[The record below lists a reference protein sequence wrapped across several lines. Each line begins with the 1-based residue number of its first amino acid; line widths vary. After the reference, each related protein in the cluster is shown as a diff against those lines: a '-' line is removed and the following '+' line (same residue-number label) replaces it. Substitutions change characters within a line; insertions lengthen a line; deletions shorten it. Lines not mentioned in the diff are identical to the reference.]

1 MDGVAPVF
9 LDKELTDF
17 VPQERTASA
26 LYSTHRAALVDY
38 AAGIVGGRAQA
49 EDVVQDAW
57 LRIQQVERG
66 RLLEEPL
73 RYFYRVVRN
82 LALDR
87 IRVVKR
93 ETRRNAEDTAREL
106 NAILDEAPS
115 PEDIALAR
123 DELRRVI
130 ESMAELPERTRIALV
145 MHRVEGRKLKE
156 IAAHF
161 DISVSLAHALVAE
174 GMRHCGRVVAR

>member
-1 MDGVAPVF
+1 MALPF
-9 LDKELTDF
+9 ATIRRPLAT
-17 VPQERTASA
+17 VPNQRTASA

-57 LRIQQVERG
+57 LRIEQVERG

-87 IRVVKR
+87 RRAHKR
-93 ETRRNAEDTAREL
+93 ETRRDDSEAIVDIAE
-106 NAILDEAPS
+106 ILDETAS

-123 DELRRVI
+123 DELKRVI
-130 ESMAELPERTRIALV
+130 ESMAALPERTRTALI
-145 MHRVEGRKLKE
+145 MHRIEGSKLRE
-156 IAAHF
+156 IATHLG
-161 DISVSLAHALVAE
+161 ISIALAHALVAE
-174 GMRHCGRVVAR
+174 GLRHCSRAVAR

>member
-1 MDGVAPVF
+1 M
-9 LDKELTDF
+9 
-17 VPQERTASA
+17 PQDRTASA

-38 AAGIVGGRAQA
+38 AAGIVGGRTQA

-57 LRIQQVERG
+57 LRIQHAERN

-87 IRVVKR
+87 TRAVKR
-93 ETRRNAEDTAREL
+93 EGRRSSEDMTPA
-106 NAILDEAPS
+106 LDAVLDDAPS
-115 PEDIALAR
+115 PEEVVLDR

-130 ESMAELPERTRIALV
+130 ESMSELPERNRIALV
-145 MHRVEGRKLKE
+145 MHRVEGCKLKE
-156 IAAHF
+156 IAAHLN
-161 DISVSLAHALVAE
+161 ISVSLAHALVAE
-174 GMRHCGRVVAR
+174 AMRHCSRVVMR